1 VGAATDARQARR
13 PRCGRAAASISLSS
27 RLVFQIIVG
36 VVLATTLLFLVIR
49 PAVDRGGAG
58 ELLVIA
64 AIFAAVLLIE
74 RWLRTR

>member
-1 VGAATDARQARR
+1 VGAAAHARKARR
-13 PRCGRAAASISLSS
+13 PRSGRAGATVSLSS
-27 RLVFQIIVG
+27 RLVFQIVVG
-36 VVLATTLLFLVIR
+36 AILLAALLFLVIR

>member
-1 VGAATDARQARR
+1 MVAM
-13 PRCGRAAASISLSS
+13 
-27 RLVFQIIVG
+27 LV
-36 VVLATTLLFLVIR
+36 FLVIR
-49 PAVDRGGAG
+49 PAVERGGAG

>member
-1 VGAATDARQARR
+1 
-13 PRCGRAAASISLSS
+13 
-27 RLVFQIIVG
+27 VFQIAVG
-36 VVLATTLLFLVIR
+36 VVLLTTLLFLVIK

-64 AIFAAVLLIE
+64 GIFAAVLLIE